1 MMDRIL
7 ILLTMCRGTVQAARA
22 PDEGATA
29 FRAEPTDLSRFPWHF
44 CEILLSFRG
53 GAAAHLLIL
62 VRAAL

>member
-1 MMDRIL
+1 
-7 ILLTMCRGTVQAARA
+7 MCRGTVQAARA